1 VVVAAPLSTV
11 SRQAEALSLC
21 LQEHPSDVFDV
32 SQHAGSTW
40 EVADP
45 KSGGT
50 LLTEWGREG
59 DHFDPISQVRSAC

>member
-1 VVVAAPLSTV
+1 
-11 SRQAEALSLC
+11 
-21 LQEHPSDVFDV
+21 VFDV